1 MRKFLPGMAMLF
13 ALLMILL
20 VPALAG
26 AEERDVALFLNSRET
41 FNPAYTGTRR
51 VYTFTP
57 ENSGVYIFRGFPA
70 GAVSAP
76 VYARLYNAQGE
87 LIGRASGS
95 GAFVIEAA
103 LAEGEPARLVV
114 TSYSMSVN
122 TRVEVMASVY
132 GRCFNQPVRLGT
144 GSVSYNRAVVKPR
157 DTHWY
162 AYVPDADGWYVVRTE
177 SAGRSALDTNGCVMD
192 DTGRMIAEN
201 DDVLFPSDGNF
212 RMCLYLSAGKQY
224 YIRVSAASNATGS
237 YRLIVAA
244 PERGAQLPI
253 RLTLDEAGVTVKIG
267 EKHALTSTVRPESCQ
282 DDRMWISENSAVATV
297 SSQGV
302 VTGVAAGET
311 YIHVYAGQLEA
322 SCRVIVP
329 ETRAASL
336 AFDAPQL
343 SLRTGD
349 AASAAPVILPENA
362 AVSLSYESADERIA
376 RVSESGEITAVAVGE
391 TVITVR
397 DSESGLSAR
406 LTVTVT
412 EAGRRYRALVLGEQN
427 YAAGRTRVGGLNTA
441 QGVADMLAE
450 QDIGGE
456 KYAVTLRMDVTR
468 EALVAAIDETFSDA
482 TDKDLSLFYI
492 NCHGDYDGS
501 AYIELHDGTRI
512 TAAQLEMLLRR
523 IPGKVVV
530 IMDCCRSGGFL
541 SDAGRFM
548 GAMQS
553 AFTKPNGPLTD
564 GKYIVLTS
572 AGPDQDSYRRS
583 FADGDDE
590 ESMATIMAR
599 ALCEG
604 AGWDLIGNRICTLKA
619 DADKSRQVTLQEMY
633 LYLSRRVMYYLE
645 GTGVEQTVCV
655 WPEGDQ
661 TVLFGRAG

>member
-1 MRKFLPGMAMLF
+1 MRKILPGMAMVF
-13 ALLMILL
+13 ALLMILI
-20 VPALAG
+20 VPLPAA
-26 AEERDVALFLNSRET
+26 AERDVALFLNSRET
-41 FNPAYTGTRR
+41 FSPAYTGTRR

-57 ENSGVYIFRGFPA
+57 ENGGVYIFRGFPA
-70 GAVSAP
+70 GEVSAP

-87 LIGRASGS
+87 LIGRASGNGS
-95 GAFVIEAA
+95 FVIEAA
-103 LAEGEPARLVV
+103 LAEGQPVRLAVA
-114 TSYSMSVN
+114 SYSMSVN

-132 GRCFNQPVRLGT
+132 GRCFNQPVRLGS

-162 AYVPDADGWYVVRTE
+162 AYVPDTDGWYVVRTE
-177 SAGRSALDTNGCVMD
+177 SVGRSALDTNGCVMD

-244 PERGAQLPI
+244 PEKGAQLPI
-253 RLTLDEAGVTVKIG
+253 RLTLDEAAVTVRIG
-267 EKHALTSTVRPESCQ
+267 EKHALASNVRPEACQ
-282 DDRMWISENSAVATV
+282 DDRMWISENSAVASV

-302 VTGVAAGET
+302 ITGVSAGET

-322 SCRVIVP
+322 SCRVTVP
-329 ETRAASL
+329 ETRAASI
-336 AFDAPQL
+336 AFDEVQL
-343 SLRTGD
+343 SLRVGD
-349 AASAAPVILPENA
+349 TISAAPVVLPENA
-362 AVSLSYESADERIA
+362 AVSLSYESADERIV
-376 RVSESGEITAVAVGE
+376 RVSESGEITAVSEGE
-391 TVITVR
+391 TTITVR
-397 DSESGLSAR
+397 DGESGLSAR
-406 LTVTVT
+406 AAVAVTP
-412 EAGRRYRALVLGEQN
+412 AGRRYRALVLGEQN

-441 QGVADMLAE
+441 QGVADMLGE
-450 QDIGGE
+450 QTIDGE

-468 EALVAAIDETFSDA
+468 EALIDAIDETFSDA
-482 TDKDLSLFYI
+482 TEKDLSLFYI

-501 AYIELHDGTRI
+501 AYIELHDGTRV

-541 SDAGRFM
+541 SDAGHFM

-553 AFTKPNGPLTD
+553 AFSKLNGPLTD
-564 GKYIVLTS
+564 DKYIVLTS

-583 FADGDDE
+583 FAEGDGE

-619 DADKSRQVTLQEMY
+619 DADKSRQITVQEIY

-645 GTGVEQTVCV
+645 GSGVEQTVCV